1 MPRGRKKGASHKY
14 TTEYLDDALEM
25 IYGGKTMSQVARE
38 LGVHRQALHR
48 AFKLQGKL
56 PRKVL

>member
-1 MPRGRKKGASHKY
+1 MPRGRKKGTSSKY

-25 IYGGKTMSQVARE
+25 IYSGKSMSQVARE
-38 LGVHRQALHR
+38 LGVYRQALHR

>member
-1 MPRGRKKGASHKY
+1 MARGRTKGTFKKY
-14 TTEYLDDALEM
+14 TAEYLDDALQM
-25 IYGGKTMSQVARE
+25 VYSGKSMSQVAKD

>member
-1 MPRGRKKGASHKY
+1 MPRGRIKGTYRKY
-14 TTEYLDDALEM
+14 TVDYLDDALQM
-25 IYGGKTMSQVARE
+25 IYGGKSMAQTAKY